1 MKKTFACA
9 VRPNKAPSMCCGLS
23 SIGLENTYGLY
34 RSRIFDPHSWHQSAV
49 LKSVFHG
56 EVLGEDQLVPL
67 GWPRL
72 LGGSLVSSGH
82 GGRPVV
88 AAQVAGA

>member
-1 MKKTFACA
+1 MGCTGAA
-9 VRPNKAPSMCCGLS
+9 SLTG
-23 SIGLENTYGLY
+23 
-34 RSRIFDPHSWHQSAV
+34 HSWHQSAV

-67 GWPRL
+67 G
-72 LGGSLVSSGH
+72 GSLVSSGH